1 MSTQGPF
8 RASAIMLA
16 AALIVGVP
24 FAWPVAAQIG
34 DPARTGVPASAAT
47 PADPAATLP
56 IYAYALSGGDR
67 VRVVVFGDP
76 ALGGEFTIGGAG
88 FISLP
93 LIGEV
98 EVRGLT
104 STQLQDRIVA
114 RLSDGY
120 VKDPRVAVEVLTT
133 RPFYILGE
141 VNKPGQYPF
150 ANGLTVLGAVAQAG
164 GYTYRAKTKQVLIKH
179 AGTDAEVTEDVTA
192 KTMVAPGDTIRIKER
207 WF

>member
-1 MSTQGPF
+1 MSTQGPS
-8 RASAIMLA
+8 RMSAIMLA
-16 AALIVGVP
+16 AALIVGQP
-24 FAWPVAAQIG
+24 FAAPAAAQTGKQAGAVI
-34 DPARTGVPASAAT
+34 PAEPA
-47 PADPAATLP
+47 AATLP
-56 IYAYALSGGDR
+56 IYAYTLSGGDR

-76 ALGGEFTIGGAG
+76 SLGGEFTIAGSG

-98 EVRGLT
+98 DVRGLT

-114 RLSDGY
+114 RLADGY
-120 VKDPRVAVEVLTT
+120 LKDPRVAVEVLTT

-164 GYTYRAKTKQVLIKH
+164 GYTYRARTKQVLIKH
-179 AGTDAEVTEDVTA
+179 AGADAEVTETVTA
-192 KTMVAPGDTIRIKER
+192 TTMVAPGDTIRIKER

>member
-1 MSTQGPF
+1 MSTQD
-8 RASAIMLA
+8 RSRMLAIWAAA
-16 AALIVGVP
+16 AALIVAPP
-24 FAWPVAAQIG
+24 FTAI
-34 DPARTGVPASAAT
+34 ASAQTGA
-47 PADPAATLP
+47 PAATGAPIPTTPPSAALP
-56 IYAYALSGGDR
+56 IYAYTLSGGDR

-76 ALGGEFTIGGAG
+76 ALGGEFTIAG
-88 FISLP
+88 SGFVALP

-98 EVRGLT
+98 DVRGLT

-114 RLSDGY
+114 RLADGY
-120 VKDPRVAVEVLTT
+120 LKDPRVAVEVLTT

-150 ANGLTVLGAVAQAG
+150 TNGLTVLGAVAQAG

-179 AGTDAEVTEDVTA
+179 AGQDAEVTERVTA
-192 KTMVAPGDTIRIKER
+192 ATLVAPGDTIRIKER

>member
-1 MSTQGPF
+1 MPKRGILRRAAACLTLMVFPVGTAVTLSAQSLASTAAGRQPTAGVT
-8 RASAIMLA
+8 AGA
-16 AALIVGVP
+16 AAL
-24 FAWPVAAQIG
+24 
-34 DPARTGVPASAAT
+34 
-47 PADPAATLP
+47 P
-56 IYAYALSGGDR
+56 IYTYTLSGGDR
-67 VRVVVFGDP
+67 VRIVVFGDP
-76 ALGGEFTIGGAG
+76 GLGGEFTIGGSG
-88 FISLP
+88 FVALP

-98 EVRGLT
+98 DVRGLT

-114 RLSDGY
+114 RLADGY
-120 VKDPRVAVEVLTT
+120 LKDPRVAVEVLST

-179 AGTDAEVTEDVTA
+179 AGQDEERAEPVTA
-192 KTMVAPGDTIRIKER
+192 TTLVAPGDTIRIKER

>member
-1 MSTQGPF
+1 MPSGVSRNSATRLMTLFLATALPAVAPGQEVATTTNG
-8 RASAIMLA
+8 ASA
-16 AALIVGVP
+16 
-24 FAWPVAAQIG
+24 Q
-34 DPARTGVPASAAT
+34 
-47 PADPAATLP
+47 LP
-56 IYAYALSGGDR
+56 IYNYVLSGGDR

-76 ALGGEFTIGGAG
+76 ALGGEFTIAG
-88 FISLP
+88 SGMIAMP

-98 EVRGLT
+98 DVRGLT

-114 RLSDGY
+114 RLADGY
-120 VKDPRVAVEVLTT
+120 IKDPRVAVEVLST

-164 GYTYRAKTKQVLIKH
+164 GYTYRAKTKQVFIKH
-179 AGTDAEVTEDVTA
+179 AGQDAEVAEPVTA
-192 KTMVAPGDTIRIKER
+192 TTLVAPGDTIRIKER